1 MPCGGKA
8 EVCGVQLQPS
18 AHLGQ
23 QPSLISLPRSQP
35 SNGGPKCSR
44 SNTHRFHRAPLSN
57 ICTPAILPLLLT
69 KDFFFPTKPFLPVYL
84 LHLASFEEES
94 DPVCCLLAPCQ
105 YHDTCGLF
113 VQPMTQVQG
122 FSSHVFQHLGQNWQ
136 HISDT
141 VLDSR
146 ATCITHRQQGNKGR
160 YSHPRLA

>member
-1 MPCGGKA
+1 MGDPNA
-8 EVCGVQLQPS
+8 HDQIPIASIQPHFPTS
-18 AHLGQ
+18 AHWQ
-23 QPSLISLPRSQP
+23 FSLCSS
-35 SNGGPKCSR
+35 PK
-44 SNTHRFHRAPLSN
+44 T
-57 ICTPAILPLLLT
+57 
-69 KDFFFPTKPFLPVYL
+69 FFPTKPFLPVYL
-84 LHLASFEEES
+84 LHLASFEEEP

-122 FSSHVFQHLGQNWQ
+122 FRSHVFQHLGQNWQ

-160 YSHPRLA
+160 YSHPHLA